1 MLTPRHIKVASDSS
15 MVLEKISV
23 PSFLLYLKLFSSRKT
38 FQPSSLLIILEAF
51 VHNKL
56 STNPFVSNTVTIES
70 TGLIFKEKKVWES
83 MYHIV
88 QFNFSRFLFSVI
100 IFFLIIKK
108 QPQALQRLWF
118 VTVMEQKFFYIITS
132 EKMKVDVF

>member
-1 MLTPRHIKVASDSS
+1 
-15 MVLEKISV
+15 
-23 PSFLLYLKLFSSRKT
+23 
-38 FQPSSLLIILEAF
+38 
-51 VHNKL
+51 
-56 STNPFVSNTVTIES
+56 
-70 TGLIFKEKKVWES
+70 